1 MNKRNIATSPCG
13 GAITREK
20 KDPIRSKMF
29 VKEHIVCR
37 SVSGQVSTQHR
48 AHHLQGGRSC
58 QRAVDESH
66 LRAPY

>member
-20 KDPIRSKMF
+20 KEPIRNKMF

-48 AHHLQGGRSC
+48 THHLQSC
-58 QRAVDESH
+58 VPARGPLTTATCGP
-66 LRAPY
+66 LY